1 MAERRHQ
8 LSIEVPAQG
17 LALDADPVRLA
28 QVISNLLTNAAKYTN
43 EGGRVR
49 VRARADHGEAVLE
62 VEDNGIGISA
72 EMLPRLFEKFT
83 QERQALDRSRGGL
96 GLGLAIVREI
106 VQLHGGTVS
115 ARSRGEGHGSTFEV
129 RLPLAPAGAAS
140 GAGQARAADL
150 GGGSVCRVL
159 LVDDN
164 PDVLDALSTLL
175 AMKGHEVTA
184 LPEPRAALALPD
196 AYAPEVALL
205 DIGLPGMSGYELV
218 AALKQRPGFA
228 DTDFVALSGYGQPED
243 RARSEAAGFSAHLV
257 KPPVA
262 QELVALMAALV
273 QRRRARGALL
283 APLG

>member
-1 MAERRHQ
+1 
-8 LSIEVPAQG
+8 
-17 LALDADPVRLA
+17 
-28 QVISNLLTNAAKYTN
+28 
-43 EGGRVR
+43 VR

-140 GAGQARAADL
+140 GAGPACAADL